1 MDLNINLA
9 SIQKN
14 KEKLDSDTLYD
25 LLILG
30 GGPAGLNAALYSK
43 RKGSNVGIIAK
54 DLGGQ
59 VIDTSSVENYLGY
72 KHLSGIDLVE
82 KFKEHVDELNVPVAE
97 YSTVEALRL
106 SDDNSLKE
114 VLLNDGSIYKAK
126 SIIIATGSKPRRLNV
141 PGEIEF
147 AGKGVAYCAICDGPF
162 FTDEDII
169 VAGGGNSAVE
179 AAIDLAKIAKKVTL
193 VHRSNFRADK
203 ILINQ
208 LEKLKSVDI
217 KLNTEIKEI
226 VGDALMS
233 GVNVLDKSN
242 NTEYTISANGIF
254 VEIGYL
260 PNSSPF
266 KDLLELNN
274 IGEIIIDKYG
284 QTNIEGI
291 FAAGDV
297 ADIPYKQIVI
307 SAAEG
312 AKCALSAN
320 EYLNKLI

>member
-208 LEKLKSVDI
+208 LQKLKNVDI

-226 VGDALMS
+226 VGDSLMN
-233 GVNVLDKSN
+233 GINVLDKSN
-242 NTEYTISANGIF
+242 NTEYTITASGIF
-254 VEIGYL
+254 IEIGYL
-260 PNSSPF
+260 PNSDPF
-266 KDLLELNN
+266 KNLLELNDK
-274 IGEIIIDKYG
+274 GEIITNKYG

-297 ADIPYKQIVI
+297 ADIPYKQIII

-312 AKCALSAN
+312 AKCSLSAN
-320 EYLNKLI
+320 EYLNKLS